1 MARINL
7 GYRHMKLVTVLAIV
21 AATTLC
27 RTNQASASDETN
39 APPADR
45 SIYESIE
52 LGFKLC
58 SKQIIGQG
66 HLAPEHAAM
75 LKDMGVSLV
84 RNVPANVTQNT
95 GPLFLKDPIYAQ
107 IDADGAGVFIVTSK
121 GHIACRV
128 VVTDTADAL
137 KPRIQFVD
145 ALRRTST
152 WTYDQ
157 RRSGTFAGQ
166 MREELTAADGRL
178 VAIMNGP
185 NVIANDG
192 KGVQAFL
199 TVAAIPPTAMADQ

>member
-1 MARINL
+1 
-7 GYRHMKLVTVLAIV
+7 MKPILLVAGFFSIAMHWQ
-21 AATTLC
+21 AA
-27 RTNQASASDETN
+27 AFDE
-39 APPADR
+39 AAEPPPGR
-45 SIYESIE
+45 GIYESIE

-66 HLAPEHAAM
+66 HLAPEHAEM
-75 LKDMGVSLV
+75 LKDMGVSLAED
-84 RNVPANVTQNT
+84 VPVDVAQNS

-107 IDADGAGVFIVTSK
+107 IDTDGAGVFIVTAK

-128 VVTDTADAL
+128 VVTDTTDAL

-185 NVIANDG
+185 NFIANDG

-199 TVAAIPPTAMADQ
+199 TVAVMPPSAPAGR

>member
-1 MARINL
+1 
-7 GYRHMKLVTVLAIV
+7 MKLVSLLAIV

-27 RTNQASASDETN
+27 MTSHASASDGVS
-39 APPADR
+39 APPPKR

-75 LKDMGVSLV
+75 LEDMGVSLLEE
-84 RNVPANVTQNT
+84 VPADVAQNT

-107 IDADGAGVFIVTSK
+107 INTDAAGVFIVTSR

-199 TVAAIPPTAMADQ
+199 TVAAIPPSAPSGH

>member
-1 MARINL
+1 
-7 GYRHMKLVTVLAIV
+7 MKPIILVAGFFSIAMHWQ
-21 AATTLC
+21 AA
-27 RTNQASASDETN
+27 AFDE
-39 APPADR
+39 AAEPPPGR
-45 SIYESIE
+45 GIYESIE

-66 HLAPEHAAM
+66 HLAPEHAEM
-75 LKDMGVSLV
+75 LKDMGVSLAED
-84 RNVPANVTQNT
+84 VPVEVAQNS

-107 IDADGAGVFIVTSK
+107 IDTDGAGVFIVTAK

-128 VVTDTADAL
+128 VVTDTTDAL

-185 NVIANDG
+185 NFIANDG

-199 TVAAIPPTAMADQ
+199 TVAVMPPSAPAGR